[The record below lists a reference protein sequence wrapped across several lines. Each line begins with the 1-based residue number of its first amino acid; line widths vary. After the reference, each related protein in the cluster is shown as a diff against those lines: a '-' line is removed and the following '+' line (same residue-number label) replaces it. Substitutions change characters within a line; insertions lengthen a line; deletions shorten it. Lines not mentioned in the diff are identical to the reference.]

1 MSRLTLIALTCV
13 FVLSGLVV
21 ALVGGA
27 EARDT
32 SAEIQTVDQP
42 RLERNVERCSLQPYR
57 VTHPDNGARIMV
69 LRKTC

>member
-1 MSRLTLIALTCV
+1 MSRLTLIALTGV

-32 SAEIQTVDQP
+32 NAEIQTVDRPQ
-42 RLERNVERCSLQPYR
+42 LESNVERCSLQPYR
-57 VTHPDNGARIMV
+57 VTHPDNGARILV
-69 LRKTC
+69 LRRTC